1 MAGEIAF
8 DVSEDTQKQIYA
20 ENQILPD
27 LYPTFDSL
35 VYGRMDVKFVEYYDL
50 TPRPPRIER
59 YTL

>member
-1 MAGEIAF
+1 MGGDVVF
-8 DVSEDTQKQIYA
+8 DVDESVRKEIF
-20 ENQILPD
+20 ESNPILPD
-27 LYPTFDSL
+27 LYPSVDSL